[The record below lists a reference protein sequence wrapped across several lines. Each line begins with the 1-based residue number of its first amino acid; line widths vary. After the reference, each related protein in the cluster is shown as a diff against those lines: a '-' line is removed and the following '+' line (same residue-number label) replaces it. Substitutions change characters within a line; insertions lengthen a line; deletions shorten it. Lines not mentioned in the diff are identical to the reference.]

1 MIDRA
6 TVEQRVRDRFPSV
19 VLGDEAGDLVLTVGR
34 MHVVELALW
43 LRDDDELGFRFLN
56 NLCGVDYLGREP
68 RFEVVVHL
76 TSFKNNLRIAL
87 HVGIPENDPSMP
99 SLARI
104 FPTANFQE
112 RETYDMFG
120 IVFSGHPGLERILM
134 PEDWMGY
141 PQRKDHPLGYEEVA
155 FTHNE
160 DWIYANK
167 PFAKE

>member
-1 MIDRA
+1 MLDRKTLEA
-6 TVEQRVRDRFPSV
+6 RVSQRFPSV
-19 VLGDEAGDLVLTVGR
+19 VIGDESGDLALTVGR
-34 MHVVELALW
+34 MHLVELAAW
-43 LRDDDELGFRFLN
+43 LRDEPELNFKFLN
-56 NLCGVDYLGREP
+56 NLCGVDFLGREP

-76 TSFKNNLRIAL
+76 TSIPNQMRIAL
-87 HVGIPENDPSMP
+87 HVGVPENDPTVP
-99 SLARI
+99 TLTRL
-104 FPTANFQE
+104 FPTANYQE

-120 IVFSGHPGLERILM
+120 IIFTGHPGLERILM

>member
-1 MIDRA
+1 MLDRA
-6 TVEQRVRDRFPSV
+6 TLTSRVSAQFPSV
-19 VLGDEAGDLVLTVGR
+19 ILGDESGDLVLTVGR
-34 MHVVELALW
+34 SHLLQVAGW
-43 LRDDDELGFRFLN
+43 LRDDPELDFTFLT

-76 TSFKNNLRIAL
+76 TSISNKMRIAL
-87 HVGIPENDPSMP
+87 HIGIPENDPTIP
-99 SLARI
+99 SLTRM

-120 IVFSGHPGLERILM
+120 IIFSGHPGLERILM

-141 PQRKDHPLGYEEVA
+141 PQRKDTPLGYEEVA

-160 DWIYANK
+160 DWVYANK

>member
-6 TVEQRVRDRFPSV
+6 TLEQRIKQQFPMTV
-19 VLGDEAGDLVLTVGR
+19 IGDEAGDLVLTVGR
-34 MHVVELALW
+34 MHLTEIAGW
-43 LRDDDELGFRFLN
+43 LRDEPDLAFTFLN
-56 NLCGVDYLGREP
+56 NLCGVDYMGREP

-76 TSFKNNLRIAL
+76 TSIINKMRIAL
-87 HVGIPENDPSMP
+87 HIGVPESDPTLP
-99 SLARI
+99 TLARL

-120 IVFSGHPGLERILM
+120 LIFIGHPRLERILM

>member
-6 TVEQRVRDRFPSV
+6 TLEQRVSAQFPTV
-19 VLGDEAGDLVLTVGR
+19 RIGDESGDLCLTVER
-34 MHVVELALW
+34 QQLPALAGW
-43 LRDDDELGFRFLN
+43 LRDQPDLAFTFLN
-56 NLCGVDYLGREP
+56 QLCGVDYLGRDP

-76 TSFKNNLRIAL
+76 TSFQNKMRVTL
-87 HVGIPENDPSMP
+87 HIEVPEAEPTIPT
-99 SLARI
+99 LARL

-120 IVFSGHPGLERILM
+120 IIFTGHPGLERILM
-134 PEDWMGY
+134 PEDWLGH